1 MPRVTIPANGW
12 RPRPYQ
18 MPAWAAWER
27 GIKRSLLVW
36 HRRAGKDELSLQKFA
51 VASQLRPANYWHC
64 LPHYEQARKAIWE
77 AVNPHTGKKRI
88 DETFPME
95 IRKRTD
101 NSSMVV
107 EFKTGSVYRV
117 VGSDNPDSLVGAPP
131 LGIAF
136 SEWAISNP
144 SAWGLLQPIL
154 LENGGWADFITTPRG
169 RNHVHGMLKMARERP
184 QTWFSQVLTV
194 DDTGQV
200 SAEQI
205 EEAKAGYVSLYGEE
219 AAEALIQ
226 QEYWCSFE
234 AAILGSYYGKEL
246 AQAEHQ
252 GRIGD
257 VEPTL
262 GVPINVA
269 QDLGVS
275 DDNPLWFWQAV
286 PGSAGRGQIKI
297 LDYYT
302 AHGYGIKHYT
312 DEIKRRIGYWDSE
325 ARAAG
330 HTEGHRLGV
339 VYVPQDAKV
348 REQGS
353 WDADTL
359 KAKQRIEVMFEQLG
373 RDKVKL
379 VKPHSIQ
386 DGISAVR
393 QVLHRCWFDET
404 RCAAGLEAL
413 RQYQSEWDDKKKKFR
428 DEPLHDWTS
437 HPADAFRYLAM
448 AYREIVPKEAPVP
461 GPMLT
466 VGEDGLRALP
476 KGVRGV
482 TLNEL
487 WNAQPARRRR

>member
-1 MPRVTIPANGW
+1 VVRIVIPANGW

-18 MPAWAAWER
+18 MPAWAAWEK

-88 DETFPME
+88 DEVFPME

-184 QTWFSQVLTV
+184 ATWFSQVLTV

-200 SAEQI
+200 THEQI
-205 EEAKAGYVSLYGEE
+205 AEAKAGYVSLFGED

-246 AQAEHQ
+246 VRAEQ
-252 GRIGD
+252 EGRITD
-257 VEPTL
+257 IEPTP
-262 GVPINVA
+262 GVAIHTA
-269 QDLGVS
+269 WDLGVGDS
-275 DDNPLWFWQAV
+275 NPIWFWQAV
-286 PGSAGRGQIKI
+286 PGTAGRGQIKI

-302 AHGYGIKHYT
+302 AHGYGIKHYA
-312 DEIKRRIGYWDSE
+312 DEVKRRIAYWD
-325 ARAAG
+325 
-330 HTEGHRLGV
+330 TESRSMGGEGFRLGIN
-339 VYVPQDAKV
+339 YVPHDATV

-353 WDADTL
+353 WNAETL
-359 KAKQRIEVMFEQLG
+359 KAKQRIEVMAEQFG
-373 RDKVKL
+373 QSHVRVVKQ
-379 VKPHSIQ
+379 HSIQ

-393 QVLHRCWFDET
+393 QILHRCWFDET
-404 RCAAGLEAL
+404 RCANGLEAL

-448 AYREIVPKEAPVP
+448 AYREIVPVEPAPDP
-461 GPMLT
+461 
-466 VGEDGLRALP
+466 RALVIGGP
-476 KGVRGV
+476 ENLPPGMQGV
-482 TLNEL
+482 TMEDL
-487 WNAQPARRRR
+487 WKERKRQKRRRM

>member
-1 MPRVTIPANGW
+1 
-12 RPRPYQ
+12 
-18 MPAWAAWER
+18 MPAWAAWEK

-88 DETFPME
+88 DEVFPME

-184 QTWFSQVLTV
+184 ESWFSQVLTV
-194 DDTGQV
+194 DDTHQV
-200 SAEQI
+200 THEQI
-205 EEAKAGYVSLYGEE
+205 AEAKAGYVSLFGEE

-234 AAILGSYYGKEL
+234 AAILGAYYAREMEKLSRSGRLGSY
-246 AQAEHQ
+246 Q
-252 GRIGD
+252 
-257 VEPTL
+257 PWPNC
-262 GVPINVA
+262 PIHTA
-269 QDLGVS
+269 WDLGVS
-275 DDNPLWFWQAV
+275 RGSNTMAVLDWQIV
-286 PGSAGRGQIKI
+286 PTDTGQSAIVI
-297 LDYYT
+297 LHYDT
-302 AHGYGIKHYT
+302 AAGYGIPYFAQRAKERRKRWLAEIREEYPDAELPHGT
-312 DEIKRRIGYWDSE
+312 D
-325 ARAAG
+325 
-330 HTEGHRLGV
+330 
-339 VYVPQDAKV
+339 YVPHDA
-348 REQGS
+348 RTPEMTSSGH
-353 WDADTL
+353 DG
-359 KAKQRIEVMFEQLG
+359 KAKQRIEVMIECG
-373 RDKVKL
+373 MKPKVIPNHL
-379 VKPHSIQ
+379 VA

-393 QVLHRCWFDET
+393 QIFPRIRINEPDCGVFPD
-404 RCAAGLEAL
+404 AL
-413 RQYQSEWDDKKKKFR
+413 REYQAEWDDDKKMFKTT
-428 DEPLHDWTS
+428 PLANWAA
-437 HPADAFRYLAM
+437 HPADAVRYLAM
-448 AYREIVPKEAPVP
+448 AFREAIKERPP
-461 GPMLT
+461 
-466 VGEDGLRALP
+466 EDPRALVIGGP
-476 KGVRGV
+476 EALPPGMQGV
-482 TLNEL
+482 TMEDL
-487 WNAQPARRRR
+487 WKERKRQKRRRM

>member
-1 MPRVTIPANGW
+1 MPKITIPANGW

-51 VASQLRPANYWHC
+51 CAAMTNPANYWHC
-64 LPHYEQARKAIWE
+64 LPKYEQARKAIWE
-77 AVNPHTGKKRI
+77 AVNPHTGRKRI
-88 DETFPME
+88 DEVFPME

-169 RNHVHGMLKMARERP
+169 RNHVHGMLKMARARP
-184 QTWFSQVLTV
+184 ETWFSQVLTV
-194 DDTGQV
+194 DDTHQV
-200 SAEQI
+200 TPEMIA
-205 EEAKAGYVSLYGEE
+205 EAKAEYVSLFGED

-246 AQAEHQ
+246 AQAEQQ

-257 VEPTL
+257 VEPTA
-262 GVPINVA
+262 GVAVHVA
-269 QDLGVS
+269 WDLGVG

-286 PGSAGRGQIKI
+286 PGAAGRGQIKI

-302 AHGYGIKHYT
+302 AHGYGIKHYA
-312 DEIKRRIGYWDSE
+312 DVVKRRIEQWNDELGDI
-325 ARAAG
+325 
-330 HTEGHRLGV
+330 RLGIN
-339 VYVPQDAKV
+339 YVPHDAKV

-353 WDADTL
+353 WDSDTL
-359 KAKQRIEVMFEQLG
+359 KAKQRIEVMAEQFG
-373 RDKVKL
+373 ASHVKV
-379 VKPHSIQ
+379 VKAHSIQ

-393 QVLHRCWFDET
+393 QILHRCWFDEA
-404 RCAAGLEAL
+404 RCSAGLEAL

-448 AYREIVPKEAPVP
+448 AYREIVPPEPAPDP
-461 GPMLT
+461 
-466 VGEDGLRALP
+466 RALVVGAAP
-476 KGVRGV
+476 ALPEGYRGV
-482 TLNEL
+482 SLEDL
-487 WNAQPARRRR
+487 WRSARQRKSRRM